1 MKQRL
6 GTAVTITDPLVK
18 YNSLLATGT
27 FAPDPA
33 QHRLAHHLQKIYLRL
48 KDYQPP
54 TEYRTRLR
62 QLTVAIDGA
71 RENETEQL
79 AVRSHPIR
87 RNPIFAKF
95 FRSTEGPQD
104 RLALTRVLTSHQ
116 AALDVDSPKG
126 LFLSG
131 EVGTGK
137 SMLLDLLA
145 EGLPTSRKRRW
156 HFNTFMLYTF
166 SRLEQFR
173 KSHPDIDR
181 QDREWSLLWMAKE
194 MIETSPILFLDEF
207 QLPDRASSKILS
219 NLFIPFFQLGGV
231 LVASSNR
238 MPDELEKATGAHY
251 SPPPAGGGLV
261 RQLFGMRGQQPRGE
275 LFGSTSDFA
284 AFLEVLKSRCDFWHM
299 EGARDW
305 RRRDTSE
312 RPDISQQFSGIGDL
326 GIENT
331 EPGENQA
338 FPLKE
343 DVGDSTTPRRYAL
356 TVDDQEVWNQM
367 VFDTIGNPLLSSIPW
382 NPAALVVYGRA
393 VKVPRQ
399 FEGVSFWN
407 FQELVHAFGPADY
420 ITLASNY
427 HTFII
432 DKVPVLPIS
441 MKNEARRFITLLDA
455 LYEARCKLL
464 IRAEVGPDNL
474 FFPEQNRRKPSTS
487 GGLARSTS
495 NNTARTS
502 ARNPEEH
509 EDATYSETVAEVFQD
524 SAAPFRP
531 NISSYHE
538 GTPSPRISSIHA
550 EIDSDFGILG
560 QKVDFVNT
568 SAFTG
573 EDERFAYKRAASR
586 LWEMCSA
593 SWHARAGS
601 PEQWWQP
608 LPAEAR
614 HWEGKEPTRPL
625 DKGFAYS
632 RSGAPGD
639 VAWGPSVDLEQPAG
653 LAGLRVEDL
662 KKNEHE

>member
-1 MKQRL
+1 MKRL
-6 GTAVTITDPLVK
+6 HTAVAITDPLVK
-18 YNSLLATGT
+18 YNALLATGT

-33 QHRLAHHLQKIYLRL
+33 QHRLAHHLHKIYLRL

-54 TEYRTRLR
+54 TEYRSRLR
-62 QLTVAIDGA
+62 QLTHAIDGA

-87 RNPIFAKF
+87 RNPLFAKF

-145 EGLPTSRKRRW
+145 DGLPNSRKRRW
-156 HFNTFMLYTF
+156 HFNTFMLYTL

-173 KSHPDIDR
+173 KSHPQIDR
-181 QDREWSLLWMAKE
+181 QDGEWSLLWMAKE

-238 MPDELEKATGAHY
+238 MPDELEKATGTY
-251 SPPPAGGGLV
+251 GSPPPTGGLV
-261 RQLFGMRGQQPRGE
+261 RQLFGMGNQRQQGE
-275 LFGSTSDFA
+275 LFGNTSDFA

-305 RRRDTSE
+305 RRRDTAE
-312 RPDISQQFSGIGDL
+312 RPAVARRYDAHEDL
-326 GIENT
+326 TSENT
-331 EPGENQA
+331 GSVEDRPLL
-338 FPLKE
+338 LKE

-356 TVDDQEVWNQM
+356 TVDDQEAWDQM
-367 VFDTIGNPLLSSIPW
+367 ICDTIGNPLLTSIPW

-399 FEGVSFWN
+399 NQGVSLWN
-407 FQELVHAFGPADY
+407 FQELVHTFGPADY

-432 DKVPVLPIS
+432 DKVPVLPVS

-474 FFPEQNRRKPSTS
+474 FFPEQNRRSSSTP
-487 GGLARSTS
+487 GLTKSAA
-495 NNTARTS
+495 NADRT
-502 ARNPEEH
+502 RNPEEH

-531 NISSYHE
+531 NISSYQE
-538 GTPSPRISSIHA
+538 GKPSPRISSIHA

-593 SWHARAGS
+593 SWHARAGA
-601 PEQWWQP
+601 PEEWWQP
-608 LPAEAR
+608 LPVEAR

-625 DKGFAYS
+625 DREFAYS
-632 RSGAPGD
+632 RSAAPGD
-639 VAWGPSVDLEQPAG
+639 VAWGPSVDLDHPAG
-653 LAGLRVEDL
+653 LAGLKVKDL
-662 KKNEHE
+662 KKSGHE

>member
-1 MKQRL
+1 MKGL

-18 YNSLLATGT
+18 YNALLATGT
-27 FAPDPA
+27 FSPDPA
-33 QHRLAHHLQKIYLRL
+33 QHRLAHHLQKLYLRL

-54 TEYRTRLR
+54 TEYRSRLR
-62 QLTVAIDGA
+62 QLTQAIDVA
-71 RENETEQL
+71 KENQTDQL
-79 AVRSHPIR
+79 AVSSHPLR

-95 FRSTEGPQD
+95 FRSTEGPRD
-104 RLALTRVLTSHQ
+104 TLALTRVLTSHQ

-145 EGLPTSRKRRW
+145 DGLPTNRKRRW
-156 HFNTFMLYTF
+156 HFNTFMLYTI

-173 KSHPDIDR
+173 KSHPEMAR
-181 QDREWSLLWMAKE
+181 EEREWSLLWMAKE
-194 MIETSPILFLDEF
+194 MIEQSPILFLDEF

-238 MPDELEKATGAHY
+238 MPDELEKATGAQH
-251 SPPPAGGGLV
+251 SPPATGGLV
-261 RQLFGMRGQQPRGE
+261 RQLFGAGAQKQRGE
-275 LFGSTSDFA
+275 LFGRTSDFA
-284 AFLEVLKSRCDFWHM
+284 AFLEVLKARCDFWQM

-305 RRRDTSE
+305 RRRDITEHAGVSPE
-312 RPDISQQFSGIGDL
+312 FTDGIVDGQGPAEEVLLLQD
-326 GIENT
+326 
-331 EPGENQA
+331 
-338 FPLKE
+338 
-343 DVGDSTTPRRYAL
+343 DVGDSTTPRKYAL
-356 TVDDQEVWNQM
+356 TVDEQEVWDRM
-367 VFDTIGNPLLSSIPW
+367 ILDTINNPVITSVPW
-382 NPAALVVYGRA
+382 TPATRVVYGRA
-393 VKVPRQ
+393 VKIPRQ
-399 FEGVSFWN
+399 HEGVSFWN
-407 FQELVHAFGPADY
+407 FEELVHTFGPADY
-420 ITLASNY
+420 ITLASNF
-427 HTFII
+427 HTFVI
-432 DKVPVLPIS
+432 DKVPVLPVS

-474 FFPEQNRRKPSTS
+474 FFPEQNRRKPSQP
-487 GGLARSTS
+487 GLT
-495 NNTARTS
+495 TVTRTTTTTTTT
-502 ARNPEEH
+502 RDDGEH
-509 EDATYSETVAEVFQD
+509 EDATYSETVSEVFQD

-531 NISSYHE
+531 NISSYTD
-538 GTPSPRISSIHA
+538 GASPTNRASSIHA

-593 SWHARAGS
+593 SWHARPGV
-601 PEQWWQP
+601 PENWWTP
-608 LPAEAR
+608 LPVEAR

-625 DKGFAYS
+625 DKSYAMGKG
-632 RSGAPGD
+632 GAPGD
-639 VAWGPSVDLEQPAG
+639 VAWGPSVDLEEPAG
-653 LAGLRVEDL
+653 LSKWKVEDL
-662 KKNEHE
+662 RKGGHE